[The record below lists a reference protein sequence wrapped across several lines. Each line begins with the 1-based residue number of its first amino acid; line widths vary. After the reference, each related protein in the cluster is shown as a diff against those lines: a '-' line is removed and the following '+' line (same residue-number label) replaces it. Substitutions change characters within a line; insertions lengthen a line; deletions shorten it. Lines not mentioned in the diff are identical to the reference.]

1 MGFIEML
8 KLIIGLF
15 PMLIQAIKAVEA
27 AIPEA
32 GKGSEKLELI
42 KNAVQA
48 AYEASTSVASNFEV
62 LWPALSKTINS
73 IVNAFNKTGVFTK
86 NE

>member
-15 PMLIQAIKAVEA
+15 PMLIQAIKAVES
-27 AIPEA
+27 AIPES
-32 GKGSEKLELI
+32 GKGREKLELI